1 MILFYEIVEIVIT
14 AICTDVWQFWTGYM
28 LFGIQLIHQQTLATA
43 VFLLASGETGT
54 GSKPSPTVRHSS
66 SEDSNKKPTDEIHS
80 I

>member
-1 MILFYEIVEIVIT
+1 
-14 AICTDVWQFWTGYM
+14 M